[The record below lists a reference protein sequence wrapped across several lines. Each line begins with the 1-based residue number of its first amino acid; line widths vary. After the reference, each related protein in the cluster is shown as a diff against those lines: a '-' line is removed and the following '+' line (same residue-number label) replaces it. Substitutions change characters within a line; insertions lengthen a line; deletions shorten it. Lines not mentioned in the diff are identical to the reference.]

1 MLLPTGP
8 GESRPL
14 PVGSFDCWYAS
25 WLRDGKRVVIV
36 GKEPGQVARLFIQ
49 DLEGRERR
57 PLTRE
62 EFSVASGGLYYGSRR
77 SRASASPDGKLIA
90 ALDAQGNFMLFPVEG
105 GDPRPVRAIK
115 PHEVVAGWGADSQ
128 SLYVYPFEG
137 VLPVRIDTID
147 LRSGR
152 RELFKEIT
160 PPDPAAF
167 GGIESVV
174 VTPGGNTYAYSYG
187 QYLCNLYLIEG
198 LR

>member
-1 MLLPTGP
+1 M
-8 GESRPL
+8 
-14 PVGSFDCWYAS
+14 
-25 WLRDGKRVVIV
+25 
-36 GKEPGQVARLFIQ
+36 
-49 DLEGRERR
+49 
-57 PLTRE
+57 RE
-62 EFSVASGGLYYGSRR
+62 EFGAASGGPYYGSRR

-90 ALDAQGNFMLFPVEG
+90 ALDAHGSFMLFPVEG
-105 GDPRPVRAIK
+105 GEPRPVPAIK

-137 VLPVRIDTID
+137 DLPVRIDTID
-147 LRSGR
+147 LGSGR
-152 RELFKEIT
+152 RGLFKEIT

-174 VTPGGNTYAYSYG
+174 VAPGGSTYAYTYG